1 MIIILVFFLSLCL
14 CALQTEHIR
23 METRPSRSAEI
34 NRNQYDMMIT
44 TQTDLH
50 ELIER
55 ARRTDAVALDT
66 EFLWE
71 RTYYPRLGLIQ
82 LALSDEECF
91 LIDPLVLQDL
101 SALGELL
108 ADPNVVKIFHDAPQD
123 LAILSRAT
131 GSIPN
136 NIFDTRL
143 AAGFTG
149 LPATLSLSKLIKIL
163 LDIDLLKTET
173 RTNWLNRPLAAEQI
187 DYALDDVR
195 YLRAARILLLSSI
208 IGPEIKSWLKEELEL
223 LNDPATYMGHK
234 DDERYLKIKDA
245 DSLNPQ
251 GLSILRELAVWRE
264 EAARSLNRPRGHIV
278 PDTVLLSIARKQ
290 LDNIA
295 EIRTETTISTRAADR
310 YGEKIVAAVRRG
322 RASDRTVEPPM
333 ARTIKLNKKDKE
345 TLARLNQLVLIKSEV
360 QGIDPTIVGNGS
372 EFKMLVK
379 ILNKSCESKLLRQM
393 EGWRKSFLKDFFR
406 QTV

>member
-1 MIIILVFFLSLCL
+1 MDTLPDQRE
-14 CALQTEHIR
+14 QTE
-23 METRPSRSAEI
+23 TSTT
-34 NRNQYDMMIT
+34 DMMIT

-66 EFLWE
+66 EFIWE

-82 LALSDEECF
+82 LALSDEECY

-131 GSIPN
+131 DSIPK

-149 LPATLSLSKLIKIL
+149 LPATLSLSKLIKVL
-163 LDIDLLKTET
+163 LDIDLQKTET

-195 YLRAARILLLSSI
+195 YLRAVRILLLSSI
-208 IGPEIKSWLKEELEL
+208 IGPEIKSWLKEELDL
-223 LNDPATYMGHK
+223 LNDPAIYLGHK
-234 DDERYLKIKDA
+234 DDERYLRIKDA
-245 DSLNPQ
+245 GSLNPQ
-251 GLSILRELAVWRE
+251 GLAILRELAIWRE
-264 EAARSLNRPRGHIV
+264 VEARSLNRPRGHIV
-278 PDTVLLSIARKQ
+278 PDTVLLGIARKQ
-290 LDNIA
+290 LATLAD
-295 EIRTETTISTRAADR
+295 IRTETTISARAADR
-310 YGEKIVAAVRRG
+310 YGEKIVAAVQRG
-322 RASDRTVEPPM
+322 LASEKAVALPMNRA
-333 ARTIKLNKKDKE
+333 IKLNKKDKE

-379 ILNKSCESKLLRQM
+379 ILNKSCESKMLRQM

>member
-1 MIIILVFFLSLCL
+1 
-14 CALQTEHIR
+14 

-34 NRNQYDMMIT
+34 NRNQYDTMIT

-55 ARRTDAVALDT
+55 ARSTDAVALDT
-66 EFLWE
+66 EFIWE

-163 LDIDLLKTET
+163 LDIELLKTET

-195 YLRAARILLLSSI
+195 YLRAVRILLLSSI

-234 DDERYLKIKDA
+234 DNERYLKIKDA

-251 GLSILRELAVWRE
+251 GLSILRELTVWRE
-264 EAARSLNRPRGHIV
+264 EEARSLNRPRGHIV
-278 PDTVLLSIARKQ
+278 PDTVLLGIARKQ

-295 EIRTETTISTRAADR
+295 EIRTETTISARAADR
-310 YGEKIVAAVRRG
+310 FGEKIVAAVRRG
-322 RASDRTVEPPM
+322 LVSEKTVEPPI
-333 ARTIKLNKKDKE
+333 ARAIKLNKKDKE

-393 EGWRKSFLKDFFR
+393 EGWRKLFLKDFFR
-406 QTV
+406 QAV

>member
-1 MIIILVFFLSLCL
+1 
-14 CALQTEHIR
+14 
-23 METRPSRSAEI
+23 
-34 NRNQYDMMIT
+34 MIT

-66 EFLWE
+66 EFIWE

-108 ADPNVVKIFHDAPQD
+108 ADPNVAKIFHDAPQD

-131 GSIPN
+131 NSIPK

-149 LPATLSLSKLIKIL
+149 LPATLSLSKLIKVL
-163 LDIDLLKTET
+163 LDIDLQKTET

-208 IGPEIKSWLKEELEL
+208 IGPEIKSWLKEELDL

-234 DDERYLKIKDA
+234 DDERYLRIKDA
-245 DSLNPQ
+245 SSLNPQ
-251 GLSILRELAVWRE
+251 GLAILHELAIWRE
-264 EAARSLNRPRGHIV
+264 EEARSLNRPRGHIV
-278 PDTVLLSIARKQ
+278 PDTVLLGIARKQ
-290 LDNIA
+290 LATLAD
-295 EIRTETTISTRAADR
+295 IRMETTISTRAADR
-310 YGEKIVAAVRRG
+310 YGEKIVAAVHRG
-322 RASDRTVEPPM
+322 LISEKTLVLPMNRA
-333 ARTIKLNKKDKE
+333 IKLNKKDKE

-379 ILNKSCESKLLRQM
+379 ILNKSCESKMLRQM

>member
-1 MIIILVFFLSLCL
+1 
-14 CALQTEHIR
+14 
-23 METRPSRSAEI
+23 METRPSRSEEI
-34 NRNQYDMMIT
+34 NTNQYDMMIT

-66 EFLWE
+66 EFIWE

-91 LIDPLVLQDL
+91 LIDPLMLQDL

-208 IGPEIKSWLKEELEL
+208 IGPEIKSWLKEELDL
-223 LNDPATYMGHK
+223 LNDPTTYMGHK

-245 DSLNPQ
+245 DSLNTQ
-251 GLSILRELAVWRE
+251 GLSILRELTVWRE

-310 YGEKIVAAVRRG
+310 YGEKIVTAVRRG
-322 RASDRTVEPPM
+322 RASDRNVEPPM

-379 ILNKSCESKLLRQM
+379 ILNKSCESKMLRQM
-393 EGWRKSFLKDFFR
+393 EGWRKLFLKDFFR